1 MRRNGVGIGARK
13 EKGRSEKRVKRG
25 GRKEIGDRIFRSLDV
40 CGSQKC
46 IDVIAKTIDSS
57 TFPAH
62 PTGWL
67 ANWLAGWLAG
77 CQQCIWDTKMR
88 QKTRTLS
95 TKVCRTCVPLSR
107 KSISNRVGSRVEG
120 VKNAY
125 PLAENASK
133 TRTLR

>member
-40 CGSQKC
+40 CGSQSVLILLRKR
-46 IDVIAKTIDSS
+46 TDSS

-88 QKTRTLS
+88 QKR
-95 TKVCRTCVPLSR
+95 VPLAR
-107 KSISNRVGSRVEG
+107 KCVE
-120 VKNAY
+120 NAY
-125 PLAENASK
+125 P
-133 TRTLR
+133 